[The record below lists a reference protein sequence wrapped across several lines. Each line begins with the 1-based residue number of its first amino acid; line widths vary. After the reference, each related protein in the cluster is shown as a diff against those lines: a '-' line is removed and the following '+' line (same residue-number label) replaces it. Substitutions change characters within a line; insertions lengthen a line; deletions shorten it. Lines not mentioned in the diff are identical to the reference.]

1 MIVQVDSNKLLNQLL
16 SFVEVPQLDQWK
28 MDELKR
34 LLDPKQDNRK
44 VNMEEFV
51 AVGRT
56 WFNMISDPGKRLF
69 GVQKLSAH
77 HPIPFF
83 P

>member
-1 MIVQVDSNKLLNQLL
+1 MEI
-16 SFVEVPQLDQWK
+16 PDQWK

-51 AVGRT
+51 EVGRA
-56 WFNMISDPGKRLF
+56 WYKMISTLGKTRIQF
-69 GVQKLSAH
+69 EYINYYQSNATC
-77 HPIPFF
+77 
-83 P
+83 